1 MPIGIDLT
9 TSGSS
14 FRIVYDQKRID
25 LIDAEL
31 ESCTGEIA
39 KKLLQIELNISK
51 EKFKAYSDADAK
63 ATRALG
69 KAIVDKENLR
79 AEQEKLDWAIRAYS
93 LAKGKDEEEQTKSS
107 HHLSEQACNY
117 MNDVRQKVY
126 LMHDT
131 LNGFMEDFTKDYR
144 LYDLKGF
151 VAKQEASKEEWDAC
165 VNGIQP
171 WYPPGFWKVR
181 KMPNV

>member
-9 TSGSS
+9 TSGSN
-14 FRIVYDQKRID
+14 IVYDQKRID
-25 LIDAEL
+25 LIEAEL
-31 ESCTGEIA
+31 ETCSGELA
-39 KKLLQIELNISK
+39 KKLLQIELNTSK
-51 EKFKAYSDADAK
+51 EKFKAYSEDDTK

-69 KAIVDKENLR
+69 KVIVDMENLK
-79 AEQEKLDWAIRAYS
+79 AEQEKLDWAFTACC
-93 LAKGKDEEEQTKSS
+93 LAQQVHEKEQTVSS
-107 HHLSEQACNY
+107 EFLLYKAQAY
-117 MNDVRQKVY
+117 MSAVRQKVY
-126 LMHDT
+126 LLQDT
-131 LNGFMEDFTKDYR
+131 LKGLIEDNVMDYR